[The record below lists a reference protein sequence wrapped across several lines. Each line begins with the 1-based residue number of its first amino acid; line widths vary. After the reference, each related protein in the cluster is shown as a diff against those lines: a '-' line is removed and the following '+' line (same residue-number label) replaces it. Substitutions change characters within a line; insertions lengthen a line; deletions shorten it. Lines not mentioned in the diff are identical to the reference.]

1 MTRNEGTRQHRGRD
15 WVQNWYTSNKV
26 TLENY
31 SEWKKKKTYVEDEGK
46 RKDLD
51 LVTGM
56 TWLFKKAML
65 KIAIEPLFDGKLPK
79 ILFFT

>member
-1 MTRNEGTRQHRGRD
+1 MREQDSTEDATGYKTGTLPIK
-15 WVQNWYTSNKV
+15 WPLKT
-26 TLENY
+26 TL
-31 SEWKKKKTYVEDEGK
+31 SERKKKTYVEDEGK

-65 KIAIEPLFDGKLPK
+65 KIAIEPLFDGKLPE